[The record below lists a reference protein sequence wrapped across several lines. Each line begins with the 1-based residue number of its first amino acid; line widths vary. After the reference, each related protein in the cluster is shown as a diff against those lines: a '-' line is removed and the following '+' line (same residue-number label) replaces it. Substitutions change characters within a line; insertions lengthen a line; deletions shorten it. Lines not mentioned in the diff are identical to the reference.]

1 MYTQLSA
8 DYKYSV
14 IAAAVYAREI
24 EHFHYDFD
32 RVNFEYLIEIL
43 PDGKY
48 KIDVQQRLEDT
59 LLQLDNVRSI
69 HSALLSQIDDQD
81 AYQRAVSIAKQERE
95 DKKK

>member
-48 KIDVQQRLEDT
+48 KIDGTHRGDGIGGRWRILYC
-59 LLQLDNVRSI
+59 N
-69 HSALLSQIDDQD
+69 
-81 AYQRAVSIAKQERE
+81 
-95 DKKK
+95 